1 MVGCSGQWGLL
12 YVTLHCVRPPT
23 TDQLY
28 GFQGVAESGKELG
41 IETRHTCSPNRG
53 SGSPC
58 GPGLVSGVSVRE
70 MAEEKIFM
78 MSFLEAN
85 WPLSVGIN
93 GNCSV
98 W

>member
-1 MVGCSGQWGLL
+1 MVPLGCSASLRQTPNDRSVVWLPGSIRVWKG
-12 YVTLHCVRPPT
+12 
-23 TDQLY
+23 
-28 GFQGVAESGKELG
+28 
-41 IETRHTCSPNRG
+41 ETRHTCSPNRG
-53 SGSPC
+53 NGSPC

>member
-1 MVGCSGQWGLL
+1 MGPLVCNASLRQTPSDRLVVWLPGSSRVWKGSNWA
-12 YVTLHCVRPPT
+12 P
-23 TDQLY
+23 
-28 GFQGVAESGKELG
+28 
-41 IETRHTCSPNRG
+41 ETRHTCSPNRG

-85 WPLSVGIN
+85 WPSSVGIN